1 MASQDISLIIK
12 ANDQATEQIKKLR
25 QEIGSIRQSAETAA
39 KGLSWMGDFATKTY
53 IQFAAL
59 SQSVQGLAAA
69 WGKMKQYID
78 LGSEALRAEEAFRAM
93 SDATGVAAAALT
105 EKMKKAAGGFVDDSH
120 LMQKA
125 AFALS
130 QDIDPDKIPQ
140 LIEAARVAARN
151 TGRDVA
157 ESIDGIIQAVS
168 TNMPRS
174 LRQMGLISKEQMGL
188 LEQAATAGVTEVG
201 LLDLVLAKA
210 ALTQAQYGAAADNA
224 AKEIKRL
231 EVQIGELKETIGKGL
246 IEGLQRLLGALQG
259 VAGFALGAAVNIF
272 QLMQAS
278 NALFAMGA
286 EKMGQAGKASE
297 YKAQAREWALAAR
310 AAEDASNELYRRAM
324 ENMYGGGPAGDQ
336 RSPAQKSRDIATA
349 QARLNALMED
359 LKRRIAAAKGGGSVD
374 RIREEWAKI
383 ERDLSA
389 DIAKSGLGEYE
400 KRLIDIDKRVEELKK
415 KAAELPTEMERAA
428 AGGIITSWADAM
440 KDQLAA
446 DDLQKEVDALL
457 AANAEGHKALKDLDR
472 SLTEARASELQKRL
486 NAVDETA
493 KKERELADQAL
504 LRRVISEE
512 EYAAKGR
519 EIAAVAADA
528 KKKIQADYERSVRE
542 AEINARLADLDLL
555 EKEGLAHRETLAERI
570 ELTKEL
576 IRVEEE
582 HLATMDKRQDE
593 AGWYAQSDKVTAAR
607 KTYADLTR
615 EMAMTRPFGALKLSM
630 DDVVNRWTDAG
641 QQMYDVAT
649 STAQAMQQ
657 AFSDF
662 FFDTFQGKLKSLG
675 DYVNSFLTSVQRA
688 VANALSQQMSA
699 GIGGLINAGVGA
711 LFGGGKVEGYHNGG
725 VVGETAPTFY
735 RVVPS
740 AAFAGAR
747 RMHDGWLGADEV
759 PAILQKGEWVL
770 SRRDV
775 AAMKAAAT
783 GDGAPNVA
791 VNIINQTGTPLSGS
805 QQGSPRFDGKKWV
818 LDIVVEG
825 LDRYAP
831 LRTALG
837 NMRS

>member
-1 MASQDISLIIK
+1 MASQEGKVRFIIEAKDNATLQIREIANGLKWLESNYTKAAVAISAASAAVSAAFAILGK
-12 ANDQATEQIKKLR
+12 AAELMN
-25 QEIGSIRQSAETAA
+25 IGA
-39 KGLSWMGDFATKTY
+39 
-53 IQFAAL
+53 
-59 SQSVQGLAAA
+59 
-69 WGKMKQYID
+69 
-78 LGSEALRAEEAFRAM
+78 EALRAEEAFGAM
-93 SDATGVAAAALT
+93 AESIGVDAAKMT
-105 EKMKKAAGGFVDDSH
+105 EAMKKAAGGFVDDSH

-125 AFALS
+125 AFAMAS
-130 QDIDPDKIPQ
+130 DIEPDKIPQ
-140 LIEAARVAARN
+140 LFEAARLAARL
-151 TGRDVA
+151 TGKDVVD
-157 ESIDGIIQAVS
+157 SIDGIIQAVS

-174 LRQMGLISKEQMGL
+174 LRQMGMITKEQMAVL
-188 LEQAATAGVTEVG
+188 NQAAAAGVTEVN
-201 LLDLVLAKA
+201 LLDIVLANAAIKSAMLGDSQDNAAKQIKKFKVELEELKETLGKTLIVAAQKAFGAFQWLASGVLAVTAAIPKFMEMVSRLSAFVNSKTGNKEMAAAALRDAAQMESIYNDMMGAAGELAAKGAANMSGTAGEKGRSADPDAAAKAKA
-210 ALTQAQYGAAADNA
+210 AL
-224 AKEIKRL
+224 
-231 EVQIGELKETIGKGL
+231 
-246 IEGLQRLLGALQG
+246 QR
-259 VAGFALGAAVNIF
+259 I
-272 QLMQAS
+272 M
-278 NALFAMGA
+278 
-286 EKMGQAGKASE
+286 
-297 YKAQAREWALAAR
+297 
-310 AAEDASNELYRRAM
+310 D
-324 ENMYGGGPAGDQ
+324 
-336 RSPAQKSRDIATA
+336 
-349 QARLNALMED
+349 D
-359 LKRRIAAAKGGGSVD
+359 LKKRIAAAKGGGDVD

-389 DIAKSGLGEYE
+389 DIAKGGLGEFE
-400 KRLIDIDKRVEELKK
+400 RKIIDIDKRVEELKV
-415 KAAELPTEMERAA
+415 KAAKLPTETERKA
-428 AGGIITSWADAM
+428 AGGNIESWAVKM
-440 KDQLAA
+440 KDQVEA
-446 DDLQKEVDALL
+446 DELQKDVDALL
-457 AANAEGHKALKDLDR
+457 AAEAEGRKALEDLDR
-472 SLTEARASELQKRL
+472 SLTKTRSSELQKRL
-486 NAVDETA
+486 NDVDETA
-493 KKERELADQAL
+493 KKETELAAQAL

-512 EYAAKGR
+512 EYAAKIQ

-528 KKKIQADYERSVRE
+528 KKKIQADYGRSVRE

-576 IRVEEE
+576 IRAEEE
-582 HLATMDKRQDE
+582 HLATMDKGQDE
-593 AGWYAQSDKVTAAR
+593 AGWYAQSDKVNAAR

-783 GDGAPNVA
+783 GAPNVA
-791 VNIINQTGTPLSGS
+791 VNIINQSGTPLSGS

-825 LDRYAP
+825 LDR
-831 LRTALG
+831 
-837 NMRS
+837 